1 MSRSTATCASCHLQD
16 ICPEPVQVRR
26 GVQCEPVLHGQ
37 AAVQGAAADARGL
50 GGPRRRWPVAYPQV
64 EPCISAVAR
73 RGLQIQR
80 LRAESHECI
89 DTCT

>member
-37 AAVQGAAADARGL
+37 AAVQGAAADARGC
-50 GGPRRRWPVAYPQV
+50 GGQRCRWQVAHPQI
-64 EPCISAVAR
+64 EALISAVAR
-73 RGLQIQR
+73 SGLQIQR